1 MPYFIKQT
9 KRKNDTY
16 FQIYESHYDKEKGY
30 SVHSSHRVLG
40 YLSELREMGIS
51 DPKEHFQEE
60 VNELNL
66 REKEEKRRNRFA
78 TIRDFDLKKYVG
90 YFPAKAMLGK
100 LGIRKHMDML
110 ALNTDFQFD
119 LYDMLSA
126 LVFSRLVEPCSK
138 KASFEKVLPNLYS
151 GYSFSYDQMLDA
163 CEYFGAQYE
172 KLVEMFTLAIR
183 DRYGINAG
191 SVYFD
196 CTNFYFE
203 IDSEDAFRRKG
214 PSKEN
219 RNDPIV
225 GLGLLLDADMIPVN
239 MVLYP
244 GNESEKQH
252 LRQAMD
258 KLRIT
263 AGSAKR
269 TIQVADKGLN
279 CARNIYEAIGCGNG
293 YIFSKS
299 VKALDGKEKAW
310 VFEADGESWKK
321 ASSGEYYYK
330 ECADTFT
337 YEFEGED
344 GRPVSFSARE
354 KRIVTFNPKLRTK
367 QKAEIDRL
375 VEKARRN
382 CLSQAKRSEFGD
394 SGRFIKFVS
403 KDGCERK
410 PAPVLNTAAIDKA
423 YMYCGYNM
431 LVTSEADMDSSDIYR
446 IYHNLWRIEETFRA
460 MKTGLDARPVYLQK
474 ENSIKGHFLICYIA
488 ILLTRL
494 IQFKDLDN
502 EFCTNDIL
510 NFMRDF
516 IVVQDPNG
524 KDYTNIGRY
533 SKLYDRYNEKYGL
546 MLHLFKLKQRDFKTL
561 GL

>member
-9 KRKNDTY
+9 KKKNDMY

-30 SVHSSHRVLG
+30 SVHSSYKVLG
-40 YLSELREMGIS
+40 YLSELNEKGIS
-51 DPKEHFQEE
+51 DPKEYFQEE
-60 VNELNL
+60 VNQLNL
-66 REKEEKRRNRFA
+66 KEKEEKRQNRFA

-100 LGIRKHMDML
+100 LGIKKHIDML
-110 ALNTDFQFD
+110 ALNTGFQFD

-126 LVFSRLVEPCSK
+126 LIFSRLVEPCSK

-151 GYSFSYDQMLDA
+151 GYRFSYDQVLDA

-172 KLVEMFTLAIR
+172 KLVEIFTLAIR
-183 DRYGINAG
+183 NRYGINTS

-219 RNDPIV
+219 RKDPIV

-244 GNESEKQH
+244 GNESEKQY
-252 LRQAMD
+252 LRQSMD
-258 KLRIT
+258 KLRMMT
-263 AGSAKR
+263 GSVKR

-279 CARNIYEAIGCGNG
+279 CARNIYEAMGCGNG

-299 VKALDGKEKAW
+299 VKTLDKNEKAW
-310 VFEADGESWKK
+310 VFEADKDSWVK
-321 ASSGEYYYK
+321 APSGEYYYK
-330 ECADTFT
+330 ECVDTFS
-337 YEFEGED
+337 YEFEDED
-344 GRPVSFSARE
+344 GLPVSFFARE
-354 KRIVTFNPKLRTK
+354 KRIATFNPKLRTK
-367 QKAEIDRL
+367 QKAEVDRL
-375 VEKARRN
+375 VEKARRS
-382 CLSQAKRSEFGD
+382 CLSQAKKSEFGD
-394 SGRFIKFVS
+394 CGKFIRFVA
-403 KDGCERK
+403 KDGSERK
-410 PAPVLNTAAIDKA
+410 PSPVLNMEAIDKA

-431 LVTSEADMDSSDIYR
+431 LVTSETDKDSTDIYR

-460 MKTGLDARPVYLQK
+460 MKTGLDTRPVYLQK
-474 ENSIKGHFLICYIA
+474 ENSIKGHFLICYLA

-502 EFCTNDIL
+502 EFCTNEII

-516 IVVQDPNG
+516 IVVEDPNG
-524 KDYTNIGRY
+524 KDYMNIGRY
-533 SKLYDRYNEKYGL
+533 SKIYDRYNEKYGI